1 MAKPTHG
8 LLGLA
13 AVVLLLRFIPADPP
27 SSRVVTDPAPQSVTI
42 EVLAYNIKHGEGMDG
57 TVDLARAAQVIR
69 ALEPDLVTL
78 QEIDN
83 QTTRTDGV
91 DQAQTL
97 GDLTGMH
104 AVFGDFME
112 YRGGHYG
119 MALLSKYP
127 IVEFTNHRLP
137 DGEEPR
143 SALAARVRVGG
154 SGEEVI
160 LVGIHLYRT
169 PQERL
174 AQAERIV
181 ELFKDETTPVILAGD
196 FNSTPDSDVLQLL
209 ERWWHIPKKPHD
221 RLTFPS
227 VNPRREID
235 FIMYRPAQKFRV
247 VGYRVIEEPLAS
259 DHRPVLMKLELLS
272 R

>member
-1 MAKPTHG
+1 MAKPAHG
-8 LLGLA
+8 VLGLA

-27 SSRVVTDPAPQSVTI
+27 YSADFTPQSTTI
-42 EVLAYNIKHGEGMDG
+42 KVLAYNIKHGEGMDG

-69 ALEPDLVTL
+69 ALDPDLVTL

-83 QTTRTDGV
+83 QTTRTEGV
-91 DQAQTL
+91 DQARRL
-97 GDLTGMH
+97 GELTGMH
-104 AVFGDFME
+104 RAFGDFME

-119 MALLSKYP
+119 MALLSRYP

-143 SALAARVRVGG
+143 SALAARVLIGG

-160 LVGIHLYRT
+160 FVGIHLYRT
-169 PQERL
+169 PEERL

-209 ERWWHIPKKPHD
+209 ERWWRIPKKPDD

-235 FIMYRPAQKFRV
+235 FIMYRPAQRFEV
-247 VGYRVIEEPLAS
+247 VEYRVIEEPLAS